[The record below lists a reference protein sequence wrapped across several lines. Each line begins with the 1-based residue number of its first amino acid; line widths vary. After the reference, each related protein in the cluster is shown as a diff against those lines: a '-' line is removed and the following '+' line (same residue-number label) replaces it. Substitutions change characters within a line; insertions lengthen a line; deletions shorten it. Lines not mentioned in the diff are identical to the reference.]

1 MSVARYRKLPTEI
14 EAMCWDGT
22 PLSGYELVDWT
33 MTIVN
38 DTYMPG
44 FVLLGSARAAQLLGD
59 GAEYDHQAV
68 MKDKGATA
76 ALYVAANQAWLG
88 LDQGEWVAKDS
99 QGFYPIKAEVF
110 TKTYELVG
118 KHDDHLVYNVD
129 REAINTLLTEAH
141 RAQRGGKPFE
151 FDYITVARDD
161 LVDSLILYCAQVR
174 HGKVPVT

>member
-1 MSVARYRKLPTEI
+1 
-14 EAMCWDGT
+14 
-22 PLSGYELVDWT
+22 

-44 FVLLGSARAAQLLGD
+44 FVLLGSARAAQVLGD

-76 ALYVAANQAWLG
+76 ALYVAANQTWLG

-110 TKTYELVG
+110 TKTYVKVG
-118 KHDDHLVYNVD
+118 DHDDHLLYEVD
-129 REAINTLLTEAH
+129 REAINALLIQVQEASQGRDRLRYEVITLDREELHKTLT
-141 RAQRGGKPFE
+141 F
-151 FDYITVARDD
+151 
-161 LVDSLILYCAQVR
+161 YCAQVR